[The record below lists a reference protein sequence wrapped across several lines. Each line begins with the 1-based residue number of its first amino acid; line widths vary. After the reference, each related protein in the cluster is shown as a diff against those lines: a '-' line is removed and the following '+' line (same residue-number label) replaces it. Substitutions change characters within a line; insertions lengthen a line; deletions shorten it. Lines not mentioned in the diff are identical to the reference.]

1 MKVKTQLI
9 STCMLFVALV
19 AMMIVGVWAVSNTN
33 FKVSGNITFNATGIH
48 ATISKGTLNDPSSW
62 VTSSDAD
69 IKMQEVVINT
79 SKTQAEIQEEF
90 KSWQGLNLVFND
102 AGDDVKI
109 AFTITNTSTR
119 EEYISVNVNVSG
131 GTMTNS
137 TVSVSPTNIILAP
150 GEVKEFVI
158 TFTVQDTKLDAS
170 LSGFEIDFDLQM
182 ADIPDA
188 STFTTLSFTYD
199 TTAKTASVRANSNNK
214 PTGDLEIPRF
224 VKYNDVV
231 YAITSIPI
239 GARHSKGAFYGCSGL
254 ISVSIPEG
262 VTIIGNYAFYG
273 CSGLTSINITE
284 GVKILG
290 DSVFRGCYELTSI
303 NIPSSVTSLGNYAFY
318 QCAGLTS
325 IKIPEGVTSIGDN
338 TFNGCSELESVN
350 IPEGVKSI
358 GPYAFSACEKIT
370 NITLPSTLTN
380 IKYNAFANTG
390 LIGEL
395 NIPASVT
402 SLGNYVFYQCTGL
415 TKILISEGVQSIGN
429 RAFYGCTGITNIEIP
444 ASVTSIGE
452 ATFVNCN
459 ISSIVV
465 NEDNATYDSRENCN
479 AIIETSS
486 NTLIQGCNNSNI
498 PSSVTSIGNSA
509 FEDCSKLT
517 AIVLPT
523 GLTSIG
529 DSAFDS
535 CSFSY
540 RRINNS

>member
-1 MKVKTQLI
+1 M
-9 STCMLFVALV
+9 
-19 AMMIVGVWAVSNTN
+19 
-33 FKVSGNITFNATGIH
+33 
-48 ATISKGTLNDPSSW
+48 
-62 VTSSDAD
+62 
-69 IKMQEVVINT
+69 
-79 SKTQAEIQEEF
+79 
-90 KSWQGLNLVFND
+90 
-102 AGDDVKI
+102 
-109 AFTITNTSTR
+109 R
-119 EEYISVNVNVSG
+119 
-131 GTMTNS
+131 
-137 TVSVSPTNIILAP
+137 
-150 GEVKEFVI
+150 
-158 TFTVQDTKLDAS
+158 
-170 LSGFEIDFDLQM
+170 
-182 ADIPDA
+182 
-188 STFTTLSFTYD
+188 
-199 TTAKTASVRANSNNK
+199 
-214 PTGDLEIPRF
+214 
-224 VKYNDVV
+224 
-231 YAITSIPI
+231 
-239 GARHSKGAFYGCSGL
+239 
-254 ISVSIPEG
+254 
-262 VTIIGNYAFYG
+262 
-273 CSGLTSINITE
+273 
-284 GVKILG
+284 
-290 DSVFRGCYELTSI
+290 
-303 NIPSSVTSLGNYAFY
+303 
-318 QCAGLTS
+318 
-325 IKIPEGVTSIGDN
+325 
-338 TFNGCSELESVN
+338 
-350 IPEGVKSI
+350 
-358 GPYAFSACEKIT
+358 FSACEKIT

-535 CSFSY
+535 CSFLLQE
-540 RRINNS
+540 N